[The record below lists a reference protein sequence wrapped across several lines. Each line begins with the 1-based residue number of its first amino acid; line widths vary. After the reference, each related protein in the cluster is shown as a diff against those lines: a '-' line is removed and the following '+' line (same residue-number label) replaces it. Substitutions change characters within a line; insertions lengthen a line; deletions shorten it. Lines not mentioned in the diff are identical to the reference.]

1 MFNANQFKEMR
12 FKKHLSEDDII
23 ELIRLQNRAYKD
35 YTTFCNTQC
44 SVDNKFYDFTLS
56 KILKLS
62 YAQYKEK
69 SGSEEI
75 ATRCAMADQEFYD
88 SACMLAFGR
97 RAYYSDADVMTVFGS
112 QDRYEDVMR
121 SALFKTALMIP
132 IKARI
137 QEFKTRAKTA
147 KSGDYEKLAYDINR
161 LRDIYTFT
169 SKLANDRLSNMYE
182 ENYRSIDNNG
192 KPVHGEFDLDIV
204 EYQMYIINQNLAKII
219 KLQNKIEKRHLH
231 ITKNKSLLSSLSKTT
246 FERAEEKEDP
256 SKEESNLENE

>member
-12 FKKHLSEDDII
+12 SKKHLSEDDII
-23 ELIRLQNRAYKD
+23 ELVRLQNKTYKD
-35 YTTFCNTQC
+35 YTAFCNAQC
-44 SVDNKFYDFTLS
+44 GINNKFYDITLS
-56 KILKLS
+56 QILKLS
-62 YAQYKEK
+62 FSQYREK

-75 ATRCAMADQEFYD
+75 ATKCAMADQEFYD

-112 QDRYEDVMR
+112 QDRYENVMK

-132 IKARI
+132 IKTRI

-147 KSGDYEKLAYDINR
+147 KNGEYEKLAYDINH

-169 SKLANDRLSNMYE
+169 SKLANDRLRNMYE
-182 ENYRSIDNNG
+182 ENYKSIDGTG
-192 KPVHGEFDLDIV
+192 KPIHDEFDLDLV

-219 KLQNKIEKRHLH
+219 KLQNKIEKRHIH
-231 ITKNKSLLSSLSKTT
+231 KTKNKNLLSSLSKTS
-246 FERAEEKEDP
+246 FEKVEEKENP
-256 SKEESNLENE
+256 SKKENGLENE